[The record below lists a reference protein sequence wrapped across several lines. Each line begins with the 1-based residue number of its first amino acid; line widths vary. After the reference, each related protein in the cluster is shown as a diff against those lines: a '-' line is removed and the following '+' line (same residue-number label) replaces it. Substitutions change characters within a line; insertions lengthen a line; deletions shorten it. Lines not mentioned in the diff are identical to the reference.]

1 MWNNTSE
8 HFKKNHAETVDVTSL
23 SMGFL
28 AEDLGCNPVQLFTQR
43 LTVMCRR
50 DATAIASFYCAVC
63 LLDITNCIC
72 MGT

>member
-43 LTVMCRR
+43 LTV
-50 DATAIASFYCAVC
+50 VC
-63 LLDITNCIC
+63 
-72 MGT
+72 